1 MKTMGQKVRINFVLS
16 DNFHLYLLSLYFIL
30 DRVYDSRANMRI
42 QTKQGPSDFF
52 IQKKWG
58 QFPNQSII
66 LST

>member
-16 DNFHLYLLSLYFIL
+16 DNFHLYLLSLHFIL

-58 QFPNQSII
+58 QFPN
-66 LST
+66 